1 MVVVHLWCLHYFHLV
16 ALITF
21 PSAGVPQCLMA
32 GILVNDATDNWRAI
46 LATLT
51 RSCFEQLVRRS
62 MVQAAPVTVAGFYQ
76 SLLLAPRDIV
86 MLHALLPE
94 LEQSMRIPQRVH
106 DRCVAFHG
114 ATACGYLEYVSLSLE
129 LPLDRCLGKVV
140 TILQQ
145 HQLLQCIPALQNFEV
160 GAMSSFEQLQS
171 LPLSIVV
178 PLALASVQLLAES
191 DVDDVDDEDDDSL
204 PTLHDGGC

>member
-1 MVVVHLWCLHYFHLV
+1 
-16 ALITF
+16 
-21 PSAGVPQCLMA
+21 
-32 GILVNDATDNWRAI
+32 
-46 LATLT
+46 
-51 RSCFEQLVRRS
+51 
-62 MVQAAPVTVAGFYQ
+62 
-76 SLLLAPRDIV
+76 
-86 MLHALLPE
+86 
-94 LEQSMRIPQRVH
+94 
-106 DRCVAFHG
+106 
-114 ATACGYLEYVSLSLE
+114 
-129 LPLDRCLGKVV
+129 VV